1 MNYYQAEL
9 YHYGIKGMR
18 WGVRR
23 SKEELR
29 YNKSSVIA
37 SVNRSIKSHVTR
49 NGIRLSSLSEHAGD
63 QARDRKVSAKAIVDA
78 VKNPLYIKQVRY
90 DNLGRP
96 SQRFIG
102 KYATVNVNPT
112 SGTIVTIWPTSTKK
126 RMKYSRGGK

>member
-1 MNYYQAEL
+1 
-9 YHYGIKGMR
+9 
-18 WGVRR
+18 
-23 SKEELR
+23 
-29 YNKSSVIA
+29 
-37 SVNRSIKSHVTR
+37 
-49 NGIRLSSLSEHAGD
+49 
-63 QARDRKVSAKAIVDA
+63 
-78 VKNPLYIKQVRY
+78 LYIKQVRY